1 VQENDSSSSEED
13 EEEARRR
20 KKRIELTELIEQ
32 TRTTPPLHAAAEE
45 HTVHVVSS
53 PSTRAQE
60 EAVLPHK
67 NDKNDKYVRYFDD
80 ESASFYFYQEKSGKS
95 TWVRPVG
102 WKTPH
107 RGSIAPLPTGTY
119 NTVAAAVG

>member
-1 VQENDSSSSEED
+1 MQENDSSSSEED
-13 EEEARRR
+13 DEEARRR

-32 TRTTPPLHAAAEE
+32 TRTTPHAAAEE

-60 EAVLPHK
+60 EVVLP
-67 NDKNDKYVRYFDD
+67 NDKYVRYFDD